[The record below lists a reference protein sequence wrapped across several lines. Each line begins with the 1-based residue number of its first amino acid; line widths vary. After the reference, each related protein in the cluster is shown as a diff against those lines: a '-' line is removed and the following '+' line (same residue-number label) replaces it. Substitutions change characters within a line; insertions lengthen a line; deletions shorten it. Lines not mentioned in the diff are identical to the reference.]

1 MSELRGERVVLRPT
15 GPADVEPLRAIRQ
28 APEVMARW
36 GAIEDDFPLG
46 DEPTATRYTIVA
58 GDEPA
63 GMIQYTE
70 ENEPDYR
77 HAEIDIFLGPRFQ
90 NRGLGPD
97 AMQTLIRHL
106 MDDRGH
112 HRVILSVDVDNEQGV
127 RAYEKTGF
135 RRVGRMRL
143 AGRVPG
149 TSEWRDEYLME
160 LVRAPRTGGL
170 DE

>member
-15 GPADVEPLRAIRQ
+15 GPADVEPLRAIREE
-28 APEVMARW
+28 PEVMARW
-36 GAIEDDFPLG
+36 GTIEDDFPLG
-46 DEPTATRYTIVA
+46 DEPTATRFTILV

-63 GMIQYTE
+63 GMVQYTE

-77 HAEIDIFLGPRFQ
+77 SAEIDIFLGPRFH

-97 AMQTLIRHL
+97 AMKTLIAHL

-112 HRVILSVDVDNEQGV
+112 HRVILSVDAENAQAI

-135 RRVGRMRL
+135 RRVGLMRL

-149 TSEWRDEYLME
+149 TSEWKDEFLME
-160 LVRAPRTGGL
+160 LVREPAR
-170 DE
+170 

>member
-1 MSELRGERVVLRPT
+1 MSELRGEQVVLRPT

-28 APEVMARW
+28 TPEVMARW
-36 GAIEDDFPLG
+36 GKVEDDFPLG
-46 DEPTATRYTIVA
+46 DEPEATRYTILVE
-58 GDEPA
+58 GEPA
-63 GMIQYTE
+63 GMVQFSE

-97 AMQTLIRHL
+97 AMKTIVRHL

-112 HRVILSVDVDNEQGV
+112 HRVILSVDVDNEQGI
-127 RAYEKTGF
+127 RAYERTGF
-135 RRVGRMRL
+135 RRVGRTRL
-143 AGRVPG
+143 SARVPG

-160 LVRAPRTGGL
+160 LVREPPSARL

>member
-15 GPADVEPLRAIRQ
+15 GPADADPLRAIRL

-36 GAIEDDFPLG
+36 GTVEDDFPLG
-46 DEPTATRYTIVA
+46 DEPEATRYTIYVE
-58 GDEPA
+58 DEPA
-63 GMIQYTE
+63 GMIQYAE

-77 HAEIDIFLGPRFQ
+77 HAEIDIFLDPRFH

-97 AMQTLIRHL
+97 AMKALIRHL
-106 MDDRGH
+106 MGERGH
-112 HRVILSVDVDNEQGV
+112 HRVILSVDVDNAQGI

-149 TSEWRDEYLME
+149 TAEWRDEYLME
-160 LVRAPRTGGL
+160 LVREPRTAGL

>member
-1 MSELRGERVVLRPT
+1 MTELRGEHVVLRPI
-15 GPADVEPLRAIRQ
+15 GPDDVEPLRAIRE

-36 GAIEDDFPLG
+36 GTIEDDFPLG
-46 DEPTATRYTIVA
+46 DEPTATRYTIVV

-63 GMIQYTE
+63 GMVQYSE

-77 HAEIDIFLGPRFQ
+77 HAEIDIFLDPRFH

-97 AMQTLIRHL
+97 AMRTLIDHL
-106 MDDRGH
+106 VDDRGH
-112 HRVILSVDVDNEQGV
+112 HRVILSVDVENEQAM

-135 RRVGRMRL
+135 RRVGLMRL

-149 TSEWRDEYLME
+149 SSEWGDEYLME
-160 LVRAPRTGGL
+160 WVTEPRL

>member
-1 MSELRGERVVLRPT
+1 MSELRGDRVVLRPT
-15 GPADVEPLRAIRQ
+15 GPDDVEALRAIRR

-36 GAIEDDFPLG
+36 GTIEDDFPLG
-46 DEPTATRYTIVA
+46 DEPTATRFTIFVGDEVA
-58 GDEPA
+58 G
-63 GMIQYTE
+63 MLQYTE

-77 HAEIDIFLGPRFQ
+77 HAEIDIFLGPAFH

-97 AMQTLIRHL
+97 AMRTVIRHL
-106 MDDRGH
+106 VEDRGH
-112 HRVILSVDVDNEQGV
+112 HRVILSVEAGNAQGI

-135 RRVGRMRL
+135 RRVGLMRL

-149 TSEWRDEYLME
+149 TREWTDEYLME
-160 LVRAPRTGGL
+160 WVTEPRL

>member
-15 GPADVEPLRAIRQ
+15 GPDDDEPLRAIRR

-36 GAIEDDFPLG
+36 GTIEDDFPLG
-46 DEPTATRYTIVA
+46 DEPTATRFTIFV

-63 GMIQYTE
+63 GMVQYSE

-77 HAEIDIFLGPRFQ
+77 HAEIDIFLDPPFH

-97 AMQTLIRHL
+97 AMRTLIGHL
-106 MDDRGH
+106 MDERGH
-112 HRVILSVDVDNEQGV
+112 HRVILSVDVDNEQAM

-135 RRVGRMRL
+135 RRVGVMRL

-149 TSEWRDEYLME
+149 SSEWGDEYLME
-160 LVRAPRTGGL
+160 LVREPG
-170 DE
+170 